1 MDSLRYEKFSHFDH
15 DDTFFDSL
23 RESYIEFPDWL
34 NKKARNNESAYV
46 LYDDTDKIYPLSF
59 KLPLC
64 WLHSL
69 TPVTSLSMLPGI
81 RSLAVAIHLEI
92 HWV

>member
-1 MDSLRYEKFSHFDH
+1 MILCIINITSTL
-15 DDTFFDSL
+15 L
-23 RESYIEFPDWL
+23 
-34 NKKARNNESAYV
+34 
-46 LYDDTDKIYPLSF
+46 YPLSF

-81 RSLAVAIHLEI
+81 HSLAVAIHLEI
-92 HWV
+92 HKGYIYPIKLLYLSI